1 MPSSHLPPPSQP
13 PGTRR
18 RPVRGLLLLTVGVV
32 LAHWALLHS
41 APLSLATYD
50 RQASPSDQP
59 FITRTITVPATV
71 PPPAPA
77 KAPVRAHAAPPRV
90 PAASPTSRLV
100 TQPDAPAP
108 PESATPEPTGTLADN
123 ADSVEVAA
131 APAAQVP
138 PSGVPQA
145 PAAQAVRSF
154 AIPGSMQLQYDI
166 RGETRGVPFSLNG
179 NLNWQQDGS
188 TYAARM
194 EISHFLLG
202 ARIQTSSGEL
212 TSHGLEPTRFGDKFR
227 SEVAAHFE
235 RDKNKITFSANTPDA
250 PLLPGAQDQLSVL
263 IQLASMLG
271 AAPRDFPEGSQL
283 TFQAVGPR
291 SSETWVFTV
300 GALEKLTL
308 PNMELNALKLWRN
321 PSSEYGNKAEV
332 WLAPGLAYMP
342 VRIRITEASG
352 DVADQRWLGDHLPQ
366 Y

>member
-1 MPSSHLPPPSQP
+1 MLPAHPPSSPQP
-13 PGTRR
+13 PVKRR

-41 APLSLATYD
+41 APLNLASHASPD
-50 RQASPSDQP
+50 SPSDLP
-59 FITRTITVPATV
+59 FITRTITVPAAPPPV
-71 PPPAPA
+71 PPAA
-77 KAPVRAHAAPPRV
+77 TAAARAHAAPA
-90 PAASPTSRLV
+90 PAPASPSSRLV
-100 TQPDAPAP
+100 TEPDAAP
-108 PESATPEPTGTLADN
+108 PADDTTP
-123 ADSVEVAA
+123 AA
-131 APAAQVP
+131 AQTEVDHTDAVDVAAAQVP
-138 PSGVPQA
+138 PPGAPKA
-145 PAAQAVRSF
+145 PAAQAVHSY
-154 AIPGSMQLQYDI
+154 AIPGSMQLPYDI

-188 TYAARM
+188 TYNARM
-194 EISHFLLG
+194 EVSHFLLG
-202 ARIQTSSGEL
+202 ARIQTSTGEL
-212 TSHGLEPTRFGDKFR
+212 TAHGLEPTRFGDKFR

-235 RDKNKITFSANTPDA
+235 RAKNKITFSANTPDA

-263 IQLASMLG
+263 IQLAAMLG
-271 AAPRDFPEGSQL
+271 GAPRDFPEGSQL

-291 SSETWVFTV
+291 SSETWIFTV

-321 PSSEYGNKAEV
+321 PSSEYGSKAEV

-342 VRIRITEASG
+342 VRIRITEANG

>member
-1 MPSSHLPPPSQP
+1 
-13 PGTRR
+13 
-18 RPVRGLLLLTVGVV
+18 
-32 LAHWALLHS
+32 
-41 APLSLATYD
+41 
-50 RQASPSDQP
+50 
-59 FITRTITVPATV
+59 
-71 PPPAPA
+71 
-77 KAPVRAHAAPPRV
+77 AAPPAA
-90 PAASPTSRLV
+90 PASPTSRLLAD
-100 TQPDAPAP
+100 PDA
-108 PESATPEPTGTLADN
+108 SQPTD
-123 ADSVEVAA
+123 DA
-131 APAAQVP
+131 APQ
-138 PSGVPQA
+138 
-145 PAAQAVRSF
+145 AAQAGADSTDGVEIAAAQAAPTSPPGAPRAPEAEAVRSY

-188 TYAARM
+188 TYNARM
-194 EISHFLLG
+194 EVSHFLLG
-202 ARIQTSSGEL
+202 ARIQTSTGEL
-212 TSHGLEPTRFGDKFR
+212 TAHGLEPTRFGDKFR

-235 RDKNKITFSANTPDA
+235 RAKNKITFSANTPDA
-250 PLLPGAQDQLSVL
+250 ALLPGAQDQLSVL

-271 AAPRDFPEGSQL
+271 GAPGDFPEGSHL

-308 PNMELNALKLWRN
+308 PNMELSAVKLWRN
-321 PSSEYGNKAEV
+321 PSSEYGSKAEV